1 MQDEETR
8 EIVSLQSWL
17 KNPEVI
23 AHFPCQEVKMN
34 GFMFDSHLLVT
45 DSELIVLREVGRK
58 KDTAEVIVKRPL
70 SAIVKIT
77 AKKRHPQLITFKYG
91 VPEGESL
98 LISDMDRLL
107 IPEAQKAT
115 KVVSEQILKQ
125 LKSKE

>member
-1 MQDEETR
+1 MQDEESR
-8 EIVSLQSWL
+8 EIVSIQSWL
-17 KNPEVI
+17 KNPDVI

-34 GFMFDSHLLVT
+34 GFMFDSHLLIT
-45 DSELIVLREVGRK
+45 ESELVVLREIGRK

-98 LISDMDRLL
+98 VISDMDRLL

-115 KVVSEQILKQ
+115 KIVSEQILKQ

>member
-1 MQDEETR
+1 MY
-8 EIVSLQSWL
+8 
-17 KNPEVI
+17 
-23 AHFPCQEVKMN
+23 
-34 GFMFDSHLLVT
+34 DSHLIVT
-45 DSELIVLREVGRK
+45 TNQLIVLREISSK
-58 KDTAEVIVKRPL
+58 KDMAEVIVKRPL

-91 VPEGESL
+91 VPEGETL

-115 KVVSEQILKQ
+115 AVVSEQILKQ